1 MYNVPELIL
10 LFNQNEIVIENF
22 FAGYLIRIN
31 KIFIN

>member
-1 MYNVPELIL
+1 MYSVPELIL

-22 FAGYLIRIN
+22 FTGYLIQIN

>member
-10 LFNQNEIVIENF
+10 LFNQNKIVIENF
-22 FAGYLIRIN
+22 FTGYLIQIN